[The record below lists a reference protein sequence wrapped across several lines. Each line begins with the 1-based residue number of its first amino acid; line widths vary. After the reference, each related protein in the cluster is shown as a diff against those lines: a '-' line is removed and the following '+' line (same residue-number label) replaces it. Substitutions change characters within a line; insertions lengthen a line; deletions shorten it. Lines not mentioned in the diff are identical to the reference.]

1 MQPTFAEPYP
11 HRVMM
16 VEQMSSVPQ
25 VSAAEMVQFCMLQ
38 PMQAEP
44 FPWSSP
50 KLAALAA
57 FVEHIRPG
65 YTPVVG
71 GAPNACNPCA
81 PRNLCNPCG
90 ANANPCNPCG
100 AKPNPCGGS

>member
-1 MQPTFAEPYP
+1 
-11 HRVMM
+11 MM

-65 YTPVVG
+65 YAPVAG
-71 GAPNACNPCA
+71 GAP
-81 PRNLCNPCG
+81 
-90 ANANPCNPCG
+90 NPCNPCG